1 MTFRAWLEPAA
12 VRQVHDLPD
21 EALNE
26 LVRLMARICGDPYDA
41 MLSLPVRPGD
51 LSERMADI
59 ADGRGFIEF
68 RVDEQASLVRIYALA
83 WIG

>member
-1 MTFRAWLEPAA
+1 MTFRAWLEENA
-12 VRQVHDLPD
+12 VRQVHGLPD

-26 LVRLMARICGDPYDA
+26 LVRLMARICDDPYDA
-41 MLSLPVRPGD
+41 VLSVPVRPGD
-51 LSERMADI
+51 LSERMAEI

-68 RVDEQASLVRIYALA
+68 RVDEQAALVRIYALA